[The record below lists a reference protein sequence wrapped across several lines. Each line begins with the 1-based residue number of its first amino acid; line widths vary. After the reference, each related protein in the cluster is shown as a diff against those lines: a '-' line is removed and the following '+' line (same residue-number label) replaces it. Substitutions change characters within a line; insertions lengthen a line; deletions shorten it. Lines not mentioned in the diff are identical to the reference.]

1 MLLDFALPE
10 HDRKLIPEGRLSG
23 PMPWVIA
30 IMLFLT
36 LLVAAAGLTLAEA
49 ARQGGQD
56 LARHVTVQIIE
67 ADPAQRAEQRAAV
80 TRTLRKLDSIA
91 EVKPVP
97 DAQVRALL
105 EPWLGTGVIDADV
118 PVPALVDVRFGS
130 APTAETLTRVQST
143 LRSVAPNIR
152 VDSHSSWMAPFF
164 ELMRALL
171 WLAAAMFL
179 LLLVATSAVVILAVR
194 STLNTHRETIEIMHL
209 MGGTDI
215 QAARLFQRRV
225 ALDAL
230 LGGIVGFIVAAVV
243 IIAVGDRFAAVEP
256 GLLSGAHFAQR
267 KGTRRVGPAH
277 GLCSKRIARQPCAG
291 GQCPKPRHRCPRC
304 SH

>member
-67 ADPAQRAEQRAAV
+67 ADPAQRAAQRAAV

-130 APTAETLTRVQST
+130 VPTAETLTRLQST

-171 WLAAAMFL
+171 WLAAAVFL

-194 STLNTHRETIEIMHL
+194 STLNNHRETIEIMHM

-243 IIAVGDRFAAVEP
+243 IITVGGRFAAVEP
-256 GLLSGAHFAQR
+256 GLLSGAHFPYYGWAILAFIPLAVMALAMLMAR
-267 KGTRRVGPAH
+267 MTVISA
-277 GLCSKRIARQPCAG
+277 LKRIL
-291 GQCPKPRHRCPRC
+291 
-304 SH
+304 

>member
-1 MLLDFALPE
+1 MLLDFALPA

-36 LLVAAAGLTLAEA
+36 LLVAAGGLTLAEA

-56 LARHVTVQIIE
+56 LARQVTVQIIE
-67 ADPAQRAEQRAAV
+67 SDPAQRAAQRAAV
-80 TRTLRKLDSIA
+80 TRALRKLDSIA

-105 EPWLGTGVIDADV
+105 EPWLGTGVMDADV
-118 PVPALVDVRFGS
+118 PVPALVDMRFAS
-130 APTAETLTRVQST
+130 EPTAETITQLQST

-164 ELMRALL
+164 DLMRALL
-171 WLAAAMFL
+171 WLAAAVFL

-194 STLNTHRETIEIMHL
+194 STLNTHRETIEIMHM

-230 LGGIVGFIVAAVV
+230 LGGIVGFIVPAVV
-243 IIAVGDRFAAVEP
+243 IITVGGRFAAVEP
-256 GLLSGAHFAQR
+256 GLLSGAHFPYYGWAILALIPLAVMALAMLMAR
-267 KGTRRVGPAH
+267 MTVISA
-277 GLCSKRIARQPCAG
+277 LKRML
-291 GQCPKPRHRCPRC
+291 
-304 SH
+304 

>member
-1 MLLDFALPE
+1 MLLDFALPA

-36 LLVAAAGLTLAEA
+36 LLVAAGGLTLAEA

-56 LARHVTVQIIE
+56 LARQVTVQIIE
-67 ADPAQRAEQRAAV
+67 SDPAQRAAQRAAV
-80 TRTLRKLDSIA
+80 TRALRKLDSIA

-118 PVPALVDVRFGS
+118 PVPALVDVRFAS
-130 APTAETLTRVQST
+130 EPTTETLTRLQST

-164 ELMRALL
+164 DLMRALL
-171 WLAAAMFL
+171 WLAAAVFL

-194 STLNTHRETIEIMHL
+194 STLNTHRETIEIMHM

-243 IIAVGDRFAAVEP
+243 IITVGGRFAAVEP
-256 GLLSGAHFAQR
+256 GLLSGAHFPYYGWAILALIPLAVMALAMLMAR
-267 KGTRRVGPAH
+267 MTVISA
-277 GLCSKRIARQPCAG
+277 LKRIL
-291 GQCPKPRHRCPRC
+291 
-304 SH
+304 

>member
-1 MLLDFALPE
+1 MLLDFALPA

-36 LLVAAAGLTLAEA
+36 LLVAAGGLTLTEA

-56 LARHVTVQIIE
+56 LARQVTVQIIE
-67 ADPAQRAEQRAAV
+67 SDPAQRAAQRAAV
-80 TRTLRKLDSIA
+80 TRALRKLDSIA

-105 EPWLGTGVIDADV
+105 EPWLGAGVMDADV
-118 PVPALVDVRFGS
+118 PVPALVDVRFTS
-130 APTAETLTRVQST
+130 EPTGETLTRLQST
-143 LRSVAPNIR
+143 LRSVAPDIR

-171 WLAAAMFL
+171 WLAAAVFL

-209 MGGTDI
+209 MGGTDV

-243 IIAVGDRFAAVEP
+243 IIAVGGRFAAVEA
-256 GLLSGAHFAQR
+256 GLLSGAHF
-267 KGTRRVGPAH
+267 PYH
-277 GLCSKRIARQPCAG
+277 GWAILALIPLAVMALAMLMARMTVISALKRML
-291 GQCPKPRHRCPRC
+291 
-304 SH
+304 

>member
-67 ADPAQRAEQRAAV
+67 ADPAQRAAQRAAV
-80 TRTLRKLDSIA
+80 TRALRKLDSIA
-91 EVKPVP
+91 EVRPVP

-130 APTAETLTRVQST
+130 VPTAETITRLQST

-194 STLNTHRETIEIMHL
+194 STLNTHRETIEIMHM

-243 IIAVGDRFAAVEP
+243 IITVGGRFAAVEP
-256 GLLSGAHFAQR
+256 GLLSGAHFPYYGWAILAFIPLAVMALAMLMAR
-267 KGTRRVGPAH
+267 MTVISA
-277 GLCSKRIARQPCAG
+277 LKRIL
-291 GQCPKPRHRCPRC
+291 
-304 SH
+304 

>member
-56 LARHVTVQIIE
+56 LARHVTIQIIE
-67 ADPAQRAEQRAAV
+67 ADPAQRAAQRAAV
-80 TRTLRKLDSIA
+80 TRALRKLDSIA

-118 PVPALVDVRFGS
+118 PVPALVDVRFAS
-130 APTAETLTRVQST
+130 VPTAETLTRLQST

-164 ELMRALL
+164 ELMRALI
-171 WLAAAMFL
+171 WLAAAVFL

-194 STLNTHRETIEIMHL
+194 STLNTHRETIEIMHM

-243 IIAVGDRFAAVEP
+243 IMTVGNRFAAVEP
-256 GLLSGAHFAQR
+256 GLLSGAHFPYYGWAILAFIPLAVMALAMLMAR
-267 KGTRRVGPAH
+267 MTVISA
-277 GLCSKRIARQPCAG
+277 LKRIL
-291 GQCPKPRHRCPRC
+291 
-304 SH
+304 

>member
-97 DAQVRALL
+97 DADVRALL

-130 APTAETLTRVQST
+130 VPTAETLTRLQST

-194 STLNTHRETIEIMHL
+194 STLNTHRETIEIMHM
-209 MGGTDI
+209 MGGTDV

-243 IIAVGDRFAAVEP
+243 IMTVGDRFAAVEP
-256 GLLSGAHFAQR
+256 GLLSGAHFPYYGWAILAFIPLAVMALAMLMAR
-267 KGTRRVGPAH
+267 MTVISA
-277 GLCSKRIARQPCAG
+277 LKRIL
-291 GQCPKPRHRCPRC
+291 
-304 SH
+304 

>member
-1 MLLDFALPE
+1 MLLDFALPA

-36 LLVAAAGLTLAEA
+36 LLVAAGGLTLAEA

-56 LARHVTVQIIE
+56 LARQVTVQIIE
-67 ADPAQRAEQRAAV
+67 SDPAQRAAQRAAV
-80 TRTLRKLDSIA
+80 TRALRTLDSIA

-118 PVPALVDVRFGS
+118 PVPALVDVRFAS
-130 APTAETLTRVQST
+130 EPTAETLTRLRAT

-164 ELMRALL
+164 DLMRALL
-171 WLAAAMFL
+171 WLAAAVFL

-194 STLNTHRETIEIMHL
+194 STLNTHRETIEIMHM

-243 IIAVGDRFAAVEP
+243 IITVGGRFAAVEP
-256 GLLSGAHFAQR
+256 GLLSGAHFPYYGWAILALIPLAVMALAMLMAR
-267 KGTRRVGPAH
+267 MTVISA
-277 GLCSKRIARQPCAG
+277 LKRML
-291 GQCPKPRHRCPRC
+291 
-304 SH
+304 

>member
-67 ADPAQRAEQRAAV
+67 ADPAQRAAQRAAV
-80 TRTLRKLDSIA
+80 TRALRKLDSIA

-97 DAQVRALL
+97 DADVRALL

-118 PVPALVDVRFGS
+118 PVPALVDVRFAS
-130 APTAETLTRVQST
+130 VPTAETLTRLQST

-171 WLAAAMFL
+171 WLAAAVFL

-194 STLNTHRETIEIMHL
+194 STLNTHRETIEIMHM
-209 MGGTDI
+209 MGGTDV

-243 IIAVGDRFAAVEP
+243 IITVGGRFAAVEP
-256 GLLSGAHFAQR
+256 GLLSGAHFPYYGWAILALIPLAVMALAMLMAR
-267 KGTRRVGPAH
+267 MTVISA
-277 GLCSKRIARQPCAG
+277 LKRML
-291 GQCPKPRHRCPRC
+291 
-304 SH
+304 

>member
-67 ADPAQRAEQRAAV
+67 ADPAQRATQRAAV
-80 TRTLRKLDSIA
+80 TRALRKLDSIA

-130 APTAETLTRVQST
+130 VPTAETITRLQST

-194 STLNTHRETIEIMHL
+194 STLNTHRETIEIMHM
-209 MGGTDI
+209 MGGTDV

-243 IIAVGDRFAAVEP
+243 IMTVGDRFAAVEP
-256 GLLSGAHFAQR
+256 GLLSGAHFPYYGWAILAFIPLAVMALAMLMAR
-267 KGTRRVGPAH
+267 MTVISA
-277 GLCSKRIARQPCAG
+277 LKRIL
-291 GQCPKPRHRCPRC
+291 
-304 SH
+304 

>member
-1 MLLDFALPE
+1 MLLDFALPA

-36 LLVAAAGLTLAEA
+36 LLVAAGGLTLAEA

-56 LARHVTVQIIE
+56 LARQVTVQIIE
-67 ADPAQRAEQRAAV
+67 SDPAQRAAQRAAV

-91 EVKPVP
+91 GVKPVP

-118 PVPALVDVRFGS
+118 PVPALVDVRFTS
-130 APTAETLTRVQST
+130 EPTTETLTRLQST
-143 LRSVAPNIR
+143 LRSVAPKIR

-171 WLAAAMFL
+171 WLAAAVFL

-194 STLNTHRETIEIMHL
+194 STLNTHRETIEIMHM

-230 LGGIVGFIVAAVV
+230 LGGIVGFIVAAFV
-243 IIAVGDRFAAVEP
+243 IITVGGRFAAVEP
-256 GLLSGAHFAQR
+256 GLLSGAHFPYYGWAILALIPLAVMALAMLMAR
-267 KGTRRVGPAH
+267 MTVISA
-277 GLCSKRIARQPCAG
+277 LKRML
-291 GQCPKPRHRCPRC
+291 
-304 SH
+304 

>member
-56 LARHVTVQIIE
+56 LARQVTVQIIE
-67 ADPAQRAEQRAAV
+67 ADPAQRAAQRAAV

-97 DAQVRALL
+97 DADVRALL

-130 APTAETLTRVQST
+130 VPAAETLTRLQST
-143 LRSVAPNIR
+143 LRLVAPNIR

-171 WLAAAMFL
+171 WLAAAVFL

-194 STLNTHRETIEIMHL
+194 STLNTHRETIEIMHM
-209 MGGTDI
+209 MGGTDV
-215 QAARLFQRRV
+215 QAARLFQRRI

-243 IIAVGDRFAAVEP
+243 IITVGGRFAAVEP
-256 GLLSGAHFAQR
+256 GLLSGAHFPYYGWAVLALIPLAVMALAMLMAR
-267 KGTRRVGPAH
+267 MTVISA
-277 GLCSKRIARQPCAG
+277 LKRIL
-291 GQCPKPRHRCPRC
+291 
-304 SH
+304 

>member
-1 MLLDFALPE
+1 MLLDFALPA

-36 LLVAAAGLTLAEA
+36 LLVTAGGLTLAEA

-56 LARHVTVQIIE
+56 LARQVTVQIIE
-67 ADPAQRAEQRAAV
+67 SDPAQRAAQRAAV
-80 TRTLRKLDSIA
+80 TRALRKLDSIA

-97 DAQVRALL
+97 DADVRALL

-118 PVPALVDVRFGS
+118 PVPALVDVRFAS
-130 APTAETLTRVQST
+130 EPTAETLANLQST

-171 WLAAAMFL
+171 WLAAAVFL

-194 STLNTHRETIEIMHL
+194 STLNTHRETIEIMHM

-243 IIAVGDRFAAVEP
+243 IITVGGRFAAVEP
-256 GLLSGAHFAQR
+256 GLLSGAHFPYYGWAILALIPLAVMALAMLMAR
-267 KGTRRVGPAH
+267 MTVISA
-277 GLCSKRIARQPCAG
+277 LKRML
-291 GQCPKPRHRCPRC
+291 
-304 SH
+304 

>member
-1 MLLDFALPE
+1 MLLDFVLPA
-10 HDRKLIPEGRLSG
+10 HDRKLIPEGRLTG
-23 PMPWVIA
+23 QMPWVIA

-36 LLVAAAGLTLAEA
+36 LLVAAGGLTLTEA

-56 LARHVTVQIIE
+56 LARQVTVQIIE
-67 ADPAQRAEQRAAV
+67 SDPAQRAAQRAAI
-80 TRTLRKLDSIA
+80 TRALRNMDSIA

-118 PVPALVDVRFGS
+118 PVPALVDVRFAS
-130 APTAETLTRVQST
+130 EPTAETLTRLQST

-164 ELMRALL
+164 DLMRALL
-171 WLAAAMFL
+171 WLAAAVFL

-194 STLNTHRETIEIMHL
+194 STLNTHRETIEIMHM

-243 IIAVGDRFAAVEP
+243 IITVGGRFAAVEP
-256 GLLSGAHFAQR
+256 GLLSGAHFPYYGWAILALIPLAVMALAMLMAR
-267 KGTRRVGPAH
+267 MTVISA
-277 GLCSKRIARQPCAG
+277 LKRML
-291 GQCPKPRHRCPRC
+291 
-304 SH
+304 

>member
-1 MLLDFALPE
+1 MLLDFALPA

-36 LLVAAAGLTLAEA
+36 LLVAAGGLTLAEA

-56 LARHVTVQIIE
+56 LARQVTVQIIE
-67 ADPAQRAEQRAAV
+67 SDPAQRAAQRAAV
-80 TRTLRKLDSIA
+80 TRALRKLDSIA

-118 PVPALVDVRFGS
+118 PVPALVDVRFAS
-130 APTAETLTRVQST
+130 VPTAETISRLQST

-171 WLAAAMFL
+171 WLAAAVFL
-179 LLLVATSAVVILAVR
+179 LLLIATSAVVILAVR
-194 STLNTHRETIEIMHL
+194 STLNTHRETIEIMHM

-243 IIAVGDRFAAVEP
+243 IITVGGRFAAVEP
-256 GLLSGAHFAQR
+256 GLLSGAHFPYYGWAILALIPLAVMALAMLMAR
-267 KGTRRVGPAH
+267 MTVISA
-277 GLCSKRIARQPCAG
+277 LKRML
-291 GQCPKPRHRCPRC
+291 
-304 SH
+304 

>member
-1 MLLDFALPE
+1 MLLDFVLPA
-10 HDRKLIPEGRLSG
+10 HDRKLIPEGRLTG
-23 PMPWVIA
+23 QMPWVIA

-36 LLVAAAGLTLAEA
+36 LLVAAGGLTLTEA

-56 LARHVTVQIIE
+56 LARQVTVQIIE
-67 ADPAQRAEQRAAV
+67 SDPAQRAAQRAAI
-80 TRTLRKLDSIA
+80 TRALRNMDSIA

-105 EPWLGTGVIDADV
+105 EPWLGTGVIDAAV

-130 APTAETLTRVQST
+130 VPTTETLTRLQST
-143 LRSVAPNIR
+143 LRSVSPDIR

-164 ELMRALL
+164 ELMRALV
-171 WLAAAMFL
+171 WLAAVVFL

-194 STLNTHRETIEIMHL
+194 STLNTHRETIEIMHM

-243 IIAVGDRFAAVEP
+243 IITVGGRFAAVEP
-256 GLLSGAHFAQR
+256 GLLSGAHFPYYGWAILALIPLAVMALAMLMAR
-267 KGTRRVGPAH
+267 MTVISA
-277 GLCSKRIARQPCAG
+277 LKRML
-291 GQCPKPRHRCPRC
+291 
-304 SH
+304 

>member
-1 MLLDFALPE
+1 MLLDFALPA

-36 LLVAAAGLTLAEA
+36 LLVAAGGLTLTEA

-56 LARHVTVQIIE
+56 LARQVTVQIIE
-67 ADPAQRAEQRAAV
+67 SDPAQRAAQRAAV
-80 TRTLRKLDSIA
+80 TRSLRKLDGIA
-91 EVKPVP
+91 DVKPVP

-105 EPWLGTGVIDADV
+105 EPWLGTGVMDADV
-118 PVPALVDVRFGS
+118 PVPALVDVRFAS
-130 APTAETLTRVQST
+130 VPTAETITQLQST

-171 WLAAAMFL
+171 WLAAAVFL

-209 MGGTDI
+209 MGGTDV

-243 IIAVGDRFAAVEP
+243 IMTVGGRFAAVEP
-256 GLLSGAHFAQR
+256 GLLSGAHFPYYGWAILALIPLAVMALAMLMAR
-267 KGTRRVGPAH
+267 MTVISA
-277 GLCSKRIARQPCAG
+277 LKRML
-291 GQCPKPRHRCPRC
+291 
-304 SH
+304 

>member
-1 MLLDFALPE
+1 
-10 HDRKLIPEGRLSG
+10 
-23 PMPWVIA
+23 MPWVIA

-36 LLVAAAGLTLAEA
+36 LLVAAGGLTLAEA

-56 LARHVTVQIIE
+56 LARQVTVQIIE
-67 ADPAQRAEQRAAV
+67 SDPAQRATQRAAV
-80 TRTLRKLDSIA
+80 TRALRKLDSIA

-118 PVPALVDVRFGS
+118 PVPALVDVRFRS
-130 APTAETLTRVQST
+130 VPTAETLTRLQST

-164 ELMRALL
+164 ELMRALI
-171 WLAAAMFL
+171 WLAAAVFL

-194 STLNTHRETIEIMHL
+194 STLNTHRETIEIMHM
-209 MGGTDI
+209 MGGTDV

-243 IIAVGDRFAAVEP
+243 IITVGGRFAAVEP
-256 GLLSGAHFAQR
+256 GLLSGAHFPYYGWAILALIPLAVMALAMLMAR
-267 KGTRRVGPAH
+267 MTVISA
-277 GLCSKRIARQPCAG
+277 LKRML
-291 GQCPKPRHRCPRC
+291 
-304 SH
+304 

>member
-1 MLLDFALPE
+1 MLLDFALPA

-36 LLVAAAGLTLAEA
+36 LLVAAGGLTLAEA

-56 LARHVTVQIIE
+56 LARQVTVQIIE
-67 ADPAQRAEQRAAV
+67 SDPAQRAAQRAAV
-80 TRTLRKLDSIA
+80 TRALRKLDSIA

-118 PVPALVDVRFGS
+118 PVPALVDVRFAS
-130 APTAETLTRVQST
+130 EPTAETITRLQST

-171 WLAAAMFL
+171 WLAAAVFL

-209 MGGTDI
+209 MGGTDV

-243 IIAVGDRFAAVEP
+243 IMTVGGRFAAVEP
-256 GLLSGAHFAQR
+256 GLLSGAHFPYYGWAILALIPLAVMALAMLMAR
-267 KGTRRVGPAH
+267 MTVISA
-277 GLCSKRIARQPCAG
+277 LKRML
-291 GQCPKPRHRCPRC
+291 
-304 SH
+304 

>member
-1 MLLDFALPE
+1 MLLDFVLPA

-23 PMPWVIA
+23 QMPWVIA

-36 LLVAAAGLTLAEA
+36 LLVAAGGLTLTEA

-56 LARHVTVQIIE
+56 LARQVTVQIIE
-67 ADPAQRAEQRAAV
+67 SDPAQRAAQRAAI
-80 TRTLRKLDSIA
+80 TRALRNMDSIA

-105 EPWLGTGVIDADV
+105 EPWLGTGVIDAAV

-130 APTAETLTRVQST
+130 VPTTETLTRLQST
-143 LRSVAPNIR
+143 LRSVAPDIR

-164 ELMRALL
+164 ELMRALV
-171 WLAAAMFL
+171 WLAAVVFL

-194 STLNTHRETIEIMHL
+194 STLNTHRETIEIMHM

-230 LGGIVGFIVAAVV
+230 LGGVVGFIVAAVV
-243 IIAVGDRFAAVEP
+243 IITVGDRFAAVEP
-256 GLLSGAHFAQR
+256 GLLSGAHFPYYGWAILALIPLAVMALAMLMAR
-267 KGTRRVGPAH
+267 MTVISA
-277 GLCSKRIARQPCAG
+277 LKRIL
-291 GQCPKPRHRCPRC
+291 
-304 SH
+304 

>member
-36 LLVAAAGLTLAEA
+36 LLVAAGGLTLAEA

-56 LARHVTVQIIE
+56 LARQVTVQIIE
-67 ADPAQRAEQRAAV
+67 SDPAQRAAQRAAV
-80 TRTLRKLDSIA
+80 TRALRKLDSIA
-91 EVKPVP
+91 EVRPVP

-130 APTAETLTRVQST
+130 VPAAETLTRLQST

-194 STLNTHRETIEIMHL
+194 STLNTHRETIEIMHM
-209 MGGTDI
+209 MGGTDV

-243 IIAVGDRFAAVEP
+243 IMTVGDRFAAVEP
-256 GLLSGAHFAQR
+256 GLLSGAHFPYYGWAILAFIPLAVMALAMLMAR
-267 KGTRRVGPAH
+267 MTVISA
-277 GLCSKRIARQPCAG
+277 LKRIL
-291 GQCPKPRHRCPRC
+291 
-304 SH
+304 

>member
-67 ADPAQRAEQRAAV
+67 ADPAQRATQRAAV

-118 PVPALVDVRFGS
+118 PVPALVDVRFAS
-130 APTAETLTRVQST
+130 VPTAETLTRLQST

-164 ELMRALL
+164 DLMRALL

-194 STLNTHRETIEIMHL
+194 STLNTHRETIEIMH
-209 MGGTDI
+209 MM
-215 QAARLFQRRV
+215 
-225 ALDAL
+225 
-230 LGGIVGFIVAAVV
+230 GGIVGFIVAAVV
-243 IIAVGDRFAAVEP
+243 IMTVGGRFAAVEP
-256 GLLSGAHFAQR
+256 GLLSDAHFPYYGWAILAFIPLAVMALAMLMAR
-267 KGTRRVGPAH
+267 MTVISA
-277 GLCSKRIARQPCAG
+277 LKRIL
-291 GQCPKPRHRCPRC
+291 
-304 SH
+304 

>member
-1 MLLDFALPE
+1 MLLDFALPA

-36 LLVAAAGLTLAEA
+36 LLVAAGGLTLAEA

-56 LARHVTVQIIE
+56 LARQVTVQIIE
-67 ADPAQRAEQRAAV
+67 SDPAQRAAQRAAV
-80 TRTLRKLDSIA
+80 SRALRKLDSIA

-105 EPWLGTGVIDADV
+105 EPWLGTGVMDADV
-118 PVPALVDVRFGS
+118 PVPALVDVRFAS
-130 APTAETLTRVQST
+130 EPTAETITRLQST

-171 WLAAAMFL
+171 WLAAAVFL

-194 STLNTHRETIEIMHL
+194 STLNTHRETIEIMHM
-209 MGGTDI
+209 MGGTDV

-243 IIAVGDRFAAVEP
+243 IITVGDRFAAVEP
-256 GLLSGAHFAQR
+256 GLLSGAHFPYYGWAILALIPLAVMALAMLMAR
-267 KGTRRVGPAH
+267 MTVISA
-277 GLCSKRIARQPCAG
+277 LKRML
-291 GQCPKPRHRCPRC
+291 
-304 SH
+304 